1 MYWSYREIIE
11 KAIRDQFDDI
21 QERLEHILKLMK
33 DENQTREDLCEY
45 LENVLEAL
53 K

>member
-1 MYWSYREIIE
+1 MFWSYREIIE
-11 KAIRDQFDDI
+11 KAINEQLDDV
-21 QERLEHILKLMK
+21 QERLEHLLKLLK

-45 LENVLEAL
+45 LETVLEAL